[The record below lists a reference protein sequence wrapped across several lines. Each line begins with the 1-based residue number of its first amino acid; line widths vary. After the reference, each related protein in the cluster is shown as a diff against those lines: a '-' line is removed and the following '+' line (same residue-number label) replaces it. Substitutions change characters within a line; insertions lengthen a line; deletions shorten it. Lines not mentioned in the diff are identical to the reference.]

1 MLIILKK
8 GGTHIGNN
16 DKFTEKINL
25 QMNKLD
31 KYLTE
36 CDNSGILIPL
46 EDIVATRLFDSIEKI
61 EVFFLSFDREYYGTD
76 IAFIKYMKDLYTGM
90 LDELNINRLYYE

>member
-1 MLIILKK
+1 M
-8 GGTHIGNN
+8 GNN

-25 QMNKLD
+25 QMDKLD

-36 CDNSGILIPL
+36 CDNSRILIPL
-46 EDIVATRLFDSIEKI
+46 EDIVATGLFDSIEEI
-61 EVFFLSFDREYYGTD
+61 EVFFFSFDREYYGTD
-76 IAFIKYMKDLYTGM
+76 IAFIKYMKDLYTVM

>member
-1 MLIILKK
+1 M
-8 GGTHIGNN
+8 GNN

-25 QMNKLD
+25 QMDELD

-46 EDIVATRLFDSIEKI
+46 EDIVATGLFDSIEEI
-61 EVFFLSFDREYYGTD
+61 EVFFFSFDGEYYGTD
-76 IAFIKYMKDLYTGM
+76 TAFIKYMKALYIGM
-90 LDELNINRLYYE
+90 LDELNINRLFYA

>member
-1 MLIILKK
+1 M
-8 GGTHIGNN
+8 GNN
-16 DKFTEKINL
+16 DRFTEKINL
-25 QMNKLD
+25 QMDKLD

-46 EDIVATRLFDSIEKI
+46 EDIVATGLFDSIEEI
-61 EVFFLSFDREYYGTD
+61 EVFFFSFDEEYYGTD
-76 IAFIKYMKDLYTGM
+76 IYFIKYMKDLYTEM

>member
-1 MLIILKK
+1 M
-8 GGTHIGNN
+8 GNS

-25 QMNKLD
+25 QMDKLD

-46 EDIVATRLFDSIEKI
+46 EDIVATGLFDSIEEI
-61 EVFFLSFDREYYGTD
+61 EVFFFSFDGEYYGTD
-76 IAFIKYMKDLYTGM
+76 TAFIKYMKDLYIGM
-90 LDELNINRLYYE
+90 LDELNINRLFYA

>member
-1 MLIILKK
+1 M
-8 GGTHIGNN
+8 GNN

-25 QMNKLD
+25 QMDKLD

-46 EDIVATRLFDSIEKI
+46 EDIVATGLFDSIEKI
-61 EVFFLSFDREYYGTD
+61 EVFFFSFDREYYGTD
-76 IAFIKYMKDLYTGM
+76 ITFIKYMKDLYTGM

>member
-1 MLIILKK
+1 M
-8 GGTHIGNN
+8 GNN

-25 QMNKLD
+25 QMDKLD

-46 EDIVATRLFDSIEKI
+46 EDIVATGLFDSIEKI
-61 EVFFLSFDREYYGTD
+61 EVFFFSFDRAYYGTD
-76 IAFIKYMKDLYTGM
+76 ITFIKYMKDLYTGM